1 MNIKTA
7 INAVLNNT
15 DLTRTEMQ
23 AVMEQIM
30 TGQCSDAQ
38 IGGFLVGLRAK
49 GESVDEIAGAATVM
63 RKLATPVV
71 VKADHLVDIVGTGG
85 DSAGTFNVSTAATFV
100 AAAAGATVAKHGN
113 RSVSSKSGSADLL
126 ETAGVN
132 LDLSAGQ
139 VKQCIEQLGV
149 GFMFAV
155 NHHAAMKHAIGPR
168 RELGVRTVFNLLGP
182 LTNPAAVPN
191 LLLGVFS
198 PDWLRPVA
206 EVMRELGAQHVLV
219 VHSADGLD
227 EISIA
232 ADTRVAELCDGKI
245 SEYRIT
251 PEQFGL
257 AKSSLDELKVADAQE
272 SLAMVKVALG
282 NADHP
287 AAHIVALN
295 AGAAL
300 YAAGV
305 ASDMGAGVARALAA
319 IRSGAAQ
326 TKLNELAQV
335 SSQMGS

>member
-1 MNIKTA
+1 MDIKTA

-15 DLTRTEMQ
+15 NLTRDGMR
-23 AVMEQIM
+23 AVMQQIM
-30 TGQCSDAQ
+30 TGQCTDAQ

-49 GESVDEIAGAATVM
+49 GETVDEIAGAASVM
-63 RKLATPVV
+63 RELATPVAV
-71 VKADHLVDIVGTGG
+71 DGNYMVDIVGTGG
-85 DSAGTFNVSTAATFV
+85 DSAGIFNVSTASAFV

-126 ETAGVN
+126 EAAGVR
-132 LDLSAGQ
+132 LDISADQ
-139 VKQCIEQLGV
+139 VKQCVEQVGV

-182 LTNPAAVPN
+182 LTNPASVPN

-198 PDWLRPVA
+198 RDWVRPVA
-206 EVMRELGAQHVLV
+206 EVMKELGANRVLV

-227 EISIA
+227 EISA
-232 ADTRVAELCDGKI
+232 ASETWVAELNGGEI
-245 SEYRIT
+245 SEYTLT

-257 AKSSLDELKVADAQE
+257 PRGNLADLKVADAGE
-272 SLAMVKVALG
+272 SLVMVKQALGDGDSPAAAMVS
-282 NADHP
+282 
-287 AAHIVALN
+287 LN

-305 ASDMGAGVARALAA
+305 ADSIATGVEKAQAA
-319 IRSGAAQ
+319 IRGGAALD
-326 TKLNELAQV
+326 KLNELARV
-335 SSQMGS
+335 TGAMTV